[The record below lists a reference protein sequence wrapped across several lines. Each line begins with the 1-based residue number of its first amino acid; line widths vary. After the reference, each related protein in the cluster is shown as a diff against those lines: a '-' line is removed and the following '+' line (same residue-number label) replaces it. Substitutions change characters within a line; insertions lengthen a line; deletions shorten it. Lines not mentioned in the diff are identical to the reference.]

1 MNFRVG
7 VSIVWYCIIGLI
19 YNGLCS
25 ICEYYLILLDI
36 LGENIFCIEKSD
48 LVILKDVIMMRDYVG
63 YEKGSLLY

>member
-7 VSIVWYCIIGLI
+7 ASIVWYCIIGLI